1 MAQLTIDVEAPFS
14 PGQRAWLD
22 GFFTGLAAARRDE
35 GEAVASATLTFDLLY
50 GSQTGCSELLA
61 EDLVAAARARGMAP
75 TLRVLDDVSLDDLT
89 RMERVLVITSTYGDG
104 EMPDN
109 AGLFWDDFSSEAAP
123 RLEDARFAVL
133 ALGDTAYDDFCQAGK
148 LIDLRFEQLG
158 ATRMLPRV
166 DCDTDYDEP
175 AAAWMDQVLDLLAAE
190 APASG
195 AAPAAPAAPAAKPAR
210 ERSRWN
216 RKTPFPTRLVANRLM
231 SGPGSA
237 KEIRHFEIAL
247 GDSGIDYQAG
257 DALAVVGVN
266 DAALVDLLLD
276 RLGHDPEHSVG
287 ESTLRDQL
295 IRGWEIATPS
305 KDLLALLAERAPGSE
320 LGELVVRA
328 ERDAL
333 DSWLW
338 GKDTL
343 DLLQLLPE
351 VNLDLDDLTRVFRPL
366 QHRAYSISSS
376 PLHSPDRIHLTVAA
390 VRHGGP
396 RVHHGVCSTFL
407 ADRADDAEFGI
418 FPQPNAAFRLPADDS
433 APVIMI
439 GPGTGIAPF
448 RAFLQERAARGASGK
463 NWLFFGDQHR
473 ADDFIYADEIESYQ
487 ASGLLTRLDLAFS
500 RDQAQKIY
508 VQTRMRE
515 QASEFYGWLEDGG
528 YVYVCGDA
536 SRMARDVD
544 RALMELIATQR
555 GRGDDDAAEYVATLK
570 RDKRY
575 LRDVY

>member
-1 MAQLTIDVEAPFS
+1 MMAQLTIDADAPFS

-22 GFFTGLAAARRDE
+22 GFFAGLAAAKRDE
-35 GEAVASATLTFDLLY
+35 GGTAAAATLTFDVLY

-61 EDLVAAARARGMAP
+61 EDLVTAARARGMAP

-89 RMERVLVITSTYGDG
+89 RLERVLVITSTYGDG

-109 AGLFWDDFSSEAAP
+109 AALFWDDFSAETAP
-123 RLEDARFAVL
+123 RLEDVRFAVL

-158 ATRMLPRV
+158 ATRLLPRV

-175 AAAWMDQVLDLLAAE
+175 AAAWMEQALDLLAAE
-190 APASG
+190 APAAG
-195 AAPAAPAAPAAKPAR
+195 AAPAAAAAPARPAR

-216 RKTPFPTRLVANRLM
+216 RKTPYPSRLVANRLL

-247 GDSGIDYQAG
+247 ADSGIDYQAG
-257 DALAVVGVN
+257 DALAVVPLN
-266 DAALVDLLLD
+266 DTALVELLLE
-276 RLGHDPEHSVG
+276 RLGHDPDTSVG
-287 ESTLRDQL
+287 ESTLRAQL
-295 IRGWEIATPS
+295 ERGWEIATPS
-305 KDLLALLAERAPGSE
+305 KDLLALLAERAPRSE

-328 ERDAL
+328 EREAL

-338 GKDTL
+338 GRDTL
-343 DLLQLLPE
+343 DLLQALPE
-351 VNLDLDDLTRVFRPL
+351 LTLGLDDLARVFRPL

-390 VRHGGP
+390 VRHGRT

-418 FPQPNAAFRLPADDS
+418 FPQPNAAFRLPADDT

-463 NWLFFGDQHR
+463 NWLFFGDQHG
-473 ADDFIYADEIESYQ
+473 ASDFIYADEIEDYR
-487 ASGLLTRLDLAFS
+487 ARGVLTRLDLAFS

-515 QASEFYGWLEDGG
+515 QASEFYAWLEEGG
-528 YVYVCGDA
+528 HVYVCGDA
-536 SRMARDVD
+536 TRMARDVD
-544 RALMELIATQR
+544 RALIELIAGQR
-555 GRGDDDAAEYVATLK
+555 GRGDDDAAEYVASLK

>member
-1 MAQLTIDVEAPFS
+1 MMTHLTVDAPFS

-22 GFFTGLAAARRDE
+22 GFLTGLVAAKRDE
-35 GEAVASATLTFDLLY
+35 GGASAATTLTLDVLY

-61 EDLVAAARARGMAP
+61 EDLVSAAQARGMAP
-75 TLRVLDDVSLDDLT
+75 TLRVLNDVELDDLT
-89 RMERVLVITSTYGDG
+89 RMQRVLVITSTYGDG
-104 EMPDN
+104 ELPDN
-109 AGLFWDDFSSEAAP
+109 AGLFWDDFGSEAAP
-123 RLEDARFAVL
+123 RLEDVRFAVL

-158 ATRMLPRV
+158 ATRLLQRV
-166 DCDTDYDEP
+166 DCDTDYDAP
-175 AAAWMDQVLDLLAAE
+175 AAAWIEQVLDLLAAE
-190 APASG
+190 APSAG
-195 AAPAAPAAPAAKPAR
+195 AMPAAASVAPTPAR
-210 ERSRWN
+210 ERPRWN
-216 RKTPFPTRLVANRLM
+216 RKTPFPTRLVANRLL
-231 SGPGSA
+231 SGPDSA

-247 GDSGIDYQAG
+247 ADSGIDYQAG

-266 DAALVDLLLD
+266 DAALVELLLE
-276 RLGHDPEHSVG
+276 RLGHDPDTVVG
-287 ESTLRDQL
+287 ESTLRAQL
-295 IRGWEIATPS
+295 ERGWEIATPS

-343 DLLQLLPE
+343 DLLHLLPE
-351 VNLDLDDLTRVFRPL
+351 VNLDIEALSRVFRPL

-390 VRHGGP
+390 VRYGAP

-407 ADRADDAEFGI
+407 ADRAEGAEFGI

-439 GPGTGIAPF
+439 GPGTGVAPF

-473 ADDFIYADEIESYQ
+473 ASDFIYADEIEDYQ

-515 QASEFYGWLEDGG
+515 QAAEFYGWLEDGG
-528 YVYVCGDA
+528 HVYVCGDA

-544 RALMELIATQR
+544 RALLELIAGQR
-555 GRGDDDAAEYVATLK
+555 GRGDDDAAEYVAALK

>member
-1 MAQLTIDVEAPFS
+1 MTSPLTIDVDAPFNA
-14 PGQRAWLD
+14 GQRAWLD
-22 GFFTGLAAARRDE
+22 GFLTGLAAGRRDD
-35 GEAVASATLTFDLLY
+35 GAATATTLTLDVLY

-75 TLRVLDDVSLDDLT
+75 TLRCLDEISPDDLPGL
-89 RMERVLVITSTYGDG
+89 ERVLVITSTYGDG

-109 AGLFWDDFSSEAAP
+109 AELFWEDFAADTAP
-123 RLEDARFAVL
+123 RLEDLRFAVL
-133 ALGDTAYDDFCQAGK
+133 ALGDTAYDDFCRAGK

-166 DCDTDYDEP
+166 DCDVHYDDP
-175 AAAWMDQVLDLLAAE
+175 AAAWIEQVLTLLAAE
-190 APASG
+190 VPQGSAAPASA
-195 AAPAAPAAPAAKPAR
+195 AAPAAPAR

-216 RKTPFPTRLVANRLM
+216 RKTPFASRLVANRLL

-237 KEIRHFEIAL
+237 KEIRHFELAL
-247 GDSGIDYQAG
+247 DDSGIAYQAG
-257 DALAVVGVN
+257 DAVAVVPAN
-266 DAALVDLLLD
+266 DAALAGLLLE
-276 RLGHDPEHSVG
+276 RLGHDPETEVG
-287 ESTLRDQL
+287 ESTLGAQL
-295 IRGWEIATPS
+295 AAGWEIATPS

-320 LGELVVRA
+320 LGELVARR

-351 VNLDLDDLTRVFRPL
+351 VVLEVDDLARVFRPL

-407 ADRADDAEFGI
+407 ADRADACTFGI

-448 RAFLQERAARGASGK
+448 RGFLQERAARGANGR

-473 ADDFIYADEIESYQ
+473 ASDFIYADEIEEYRSR
-487 ASGLLTRLDLAFS
+487 GVLTRLDLAFS
-500 RDQAQKIY
+500 RDQAEKIY

-515 QASEFYGWLEDGG
+515 QGAELYAWLEDGG
-528 YVYVCGDA
+528 HLYVCGDA

-544 RALMELIATQR
+544 RALIDLVAAER
-555 GRGDDDAAEYVATLK
+555 GRGDEDAAEYVATLK

>member
-1 MAQLTIDVEAPFS
+1 MMTHLTVDAPFS

-22 GFFTGLAAARRDE
+22 GFLTGLVAAKRDE
-35 GEAVASATLTFDLLY
+35 GGASAATTLTFDVLY

-61 EDLVAAARARGMAP
+61 EDLVSAAQARGMAP
-75 TLRVLDDVSLDDLT
+75 TLRVLNDVELDDLT

-104 EMPDN
+104 ELPDN
-109 AGLFWDDFSSEAAP
+109 AGLFWDDFGSEAAP
-123 RLEDARFAVL
+123 RLEDVRFAVL

-158 ATRMLPRV
+158 ATRLLPRV
-166 DCDTDYDEP
+166 DCDTDYDAP
-175 AAAWMDQVLDLLAAE
+175 AAAWIEQVLDLLAAE
-190 APASG
+190 APSAG
-195 AAPAAPAAPAAKPAR
+195 AAPAAASLTPAPAR
-210 ERSRWN
+210 ERPRWN
-216 RKTPFPTRLVANRLM
+216 RKTPFPTRLVANRLL
-231 SGPGSA
+231 SGPDSA

-247 GDSGIDYQAG
+247 ADSGIDYQAG
-257 DALAVVGVN
+257 DALAVVPLN
-266 DAALVDLLLD
+266 DAALVELLLE
-276 RLGHDPEHSVG
+276 RLGHDPDTVVG
-287 ESTLRDQL
+287 ESTLRVQL
-295 IRGWEIATPS
+295 ERGWEIATPS
-305 KDLLALLAERAPGSE
+305 KDLLTLLAERAPGSE

-343 DLLQLLPE
+343 DLLHLLPE
-351 VNLDLDDLTRVFRPL
+351 VNLDIDALTRVFRPL

-407 ADRADDAEFGI
+407 SDRAEDAEFGI

-439 GPGTGIAPF
+439 GPGTGVAPF

-473 ADDFIYADEIESYQ
+473 ASDFIYADEIESYQ

-500 RDQAQKIY
+500 RDQVQKIY

-515 QASEFYGWLEDGG
+515 QAAGFYAWLEDGG
-528 YVYVCGDA
+528 HVYVCGDA

-544 RALMELIATQR
+544 RALIELIAGQR
-555 GRGDDDAAEYVATLK
+555 GRGDDDAAEYVAALK

>member
-1 MAQLTIDVEAPFS
+1 MALMTPDTDAPFS

-22 GFFTGLAAARRDE
+22 GFFAGLAAARREDDAA
-35 GEAVASATLTFDLLY
+35 GGAATTLTLDVYY
-50 GSQTGCSELLA
+50 GSQTGSCELLA

-75 TLRVLDDVSLDDLT
+75 TMRSLDEAVIDELPSA
-89 RMERVLVITSTYGDG
+89 ERVLVITSTYGDG

-109 AGLFWDDFSSEAAP
+109 AALFWDEFAADTAP
-123 RLEDARFAVL
+123 RLEGVEFAVL

-148 LIDLRFEQLG
+148 LVDLRFEQLG
-158 ATRMLPRV
+158 ATRLLPRV
-166 DCDTDYDEP
+166 DCDVRYEDP
-175 AAAWMDQVLDLLAAE
+175 AAAWIEQILTLLAAQ
-190 APASG
+190 APSAG
-195 AAPAAPAAPAAKPAR
+195 PAAPVAAAAPAR

-216 RKTPFPTRLVANRLM
+216 RKTPFPSTLVANRVL

-237 KEIRHFEIAL
+237 KEIRHFELAL

-257 DALAVVGVN
+257 DALAVVPLN
-266 DAALVDLLLD
+266 DAALAALLLE
-276 RLGHDPEHSVG
+276 RLGHDPDTQIGDSALG
-287 ESTLRDQL
+287 AQL
-295 IRGWEIATPS
+295 ERGWEIATPS
-305 KDLLALLAERAPGSE
+305 KDLLALLAERAPRSE
-320 LGELVVRA
+320 LAELFVRE

-333 DSWLW
+333 DAWLW

-343 DLLQLLPE
+343 DLLQLLPD
-351 VNLDLDDLTRVFRPL
+351 VTLDADDLAKVFRPL

-407 ADRADDAEFGI
+407 ADRADARTFGI
-418 FPQPNAAFRLPADDS
+418 FPQPNTAFRVPADDT

-448 RAFLQERAARGASGK
+448 RAFLQERAARGATGR

-473 ADDFIYADEIESYQ
+473 ADDFIYADEIEDYL
-487 ASGLLTRLDLAFS
+487 ARGVLTRLDLAFS
-500 RDQAQKIY
+500 RDQAEKIY

-515 QASEFYGWLEDGG
+515 QASELYGWLQDGG
-528 YVYVCGDA
+528 YLYVCGDA

-544 RALMELIATQR
+544 RALIELIAAQR

>member
-1 MAQLTIDVEAPFS
+1 MTQLTLDAPFS

-22 GFFTGLAAARRDE
+22 GFFAGLLAVKRDE
-35 GEAVASATLTFDLLY
+35 GGSPAAATVTFDVLY
-50 GSQTGCSELLA
+50 GSQTGCGELLA
-61 EDLVAAARARGMAP
+61 EDLVSAAQARGMAP
-75 TLRVLDDVSLDDLT
+75 TVRALDDVSVDELT
-89 RMERVLVITSTYGDG
+89 QMERVLVITSTYGDG

-109 AGLFWDDFSSEAAP
+109 AALFWDEFSAETAP
-123 RLEDARFAVL
+123 RLEDVRFAVL

-158 ATRMLPRV
+158 AARLLPRV
-166 DCDTDYDEP
+166 DCDTDYEEP
-175 AAAWMDQVLDLLAAE
+175 AAAWTAQVLDLLGAE
-190 APASG
+190 VAGAG
-195 AAPAAPAAPAAKPAR
+195 AAPVAPATPAAGRAR

-216 RKTPFPTRLVANRLM
+216 RKSPFPTHLVANRLL

-247 GDSGIDYQAG
+247 ADSGIEYHAG
-257 DALAVVGVN
+257 DALAVVPIN
-266 DAALVDLLLD
+266 DAALADLLLQK
-276 RLGHDPEHSVG
+276 LGLDPETAVG
-287 ESTLRDQL
+287 ESTLAAQL
-295 IRGWEIATPS
+295 ASGWEIATPS

-328 ERDAL
+328 DRDAL

-343 DLLQLLPE
+343 DLLHLLPE
-351 VNLDLDDLTRVFRPL
+351 VKLDIDDLARVFRPL

-407 ADRADDAEFGI
+407 SDRAEDAEFGI

-448 RAFLQERAARGASGK
+448 RGFLQERAARGASGR

-473 ADDFIYADEIESYQ
+473 ADDFIYADEIEDYQ
-487 ASGLLTRLDLAFS
+487 ARGVLTRLDLAFS

-508 VQTRMRE
+508 VQTRML
-515 QASEFYGWLEDGG
+515 QQGAEFYAWLEDGG

-544 RALMELIATQR
+544 RALIELIAAQR
-555 GRGDDDAAEYVATLK
+555 GQGDDDAADYVASLK